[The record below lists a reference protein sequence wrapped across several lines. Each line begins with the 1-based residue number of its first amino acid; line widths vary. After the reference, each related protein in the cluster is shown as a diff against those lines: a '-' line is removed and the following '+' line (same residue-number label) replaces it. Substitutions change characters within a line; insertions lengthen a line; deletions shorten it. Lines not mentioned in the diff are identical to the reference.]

1 MTFLDIFIV
10 VFLACGKSSANPIE
24 SESMKKTNSQKNGKT
39 GEIKSIKNPGRI
51 RALKIFF
58 SAALVLALSFLSLSA
73 FRTVRF
79 FRPRELSSEEKN
91 IYRNEIN
98 EYLDKEYEIRNGILK
113 PLPYRTK
120 PFSLDVRAESAIC
133 IDVLNGNIVYEKNAD
148 EVIPPA
154 SMTKLFLMYV
164 VFEEIEKGNA
174 SLDDIVPLVPESWA
188 SNMPPHSSLMFLG
201 KNQTVTLDEL
211 LTGLAVCS
219 GNDASYAVAYYL
231 SGGMEKFI
239 EKMNRVASGLNLVNT
254 HFVESSGYSEKNT
267 TTARE
272 MASFCREYLRRFPH
286 SVKYHSAL
294 SFSYPKEKNLAPEDK
309 GKPRFQDFSEGIPDN
324 ITMQITQNNTNP
336 LLSVLKGCDGLKTG
350 YIDESGY
357 NLALT
362 CRRDGIRF
370 LSVTMKGKGSTTSEG
385 QQGRVRDGTEIMEWA
400 FRTFREYKNP
410 LVLRSYV
417 IPVFNAEYPRINLVP
432 AYVPECLLVPSSLAE
447 NPGRAEEE
455 VSVDVEFPD
464 FIKGNVVR
472 GEVYGKIKYSLGGTL
487 LETVPLVA
495 ERDLE
500 KSCWLFSAA
509 DFIAE
514 IIYRART

>member
-1 MTFLDIFIV
+1 M
-10 VFLACGKSSANPIE
+10 
-24 SESMKKTNSQKNGKT
+24 
-39 GEIKSIKNPGRI
+39 KNPNPEKTRKTDKTDKGDKTRETDRTYKI
-51 RALKIFF
+51 RKNCKAGKIRVLKTL
-58 SAALVLALSFLSLSA
+58 SVLAGAFALFFISLSV

-91 IYRNEIN
+91 IYRNGIN
-98 EYLDKEYEIRNGILK
+98 EYLDREYEIRNKILK
-113 PLPYRTK
+113 PLPYSTK

-133 IDVLNGNIVYEKNAD
+133 IDVLNGNIVYEKNSD

-164 VFEEIEKGNA
+164 VFDEIEKGNA
-174 SLDDIVPLVPESWA
+174 SLDDIVPLGPESWA

-201 KNQTVTLDEL
+201 KNQVVTLDEL

-231 SGGMEKFI
+231 SGGMEEFI
-239 EKMNRVASGLNLVNT
+239 EKMNLVASGLNLVNT
-254 HFVESSGYSEKNT
+254 RFVESSGYSEKNT

-272 MASFCREYLRRFPH
+272 MALFCREYLRRFPRAL
-286 SVKYHSAL
+286 KYHSAL
-294 SFSYPKEKNLAPEDK
+294 SFSYPKEKNLAPEDR
-309 GKPRFQDFSEGIPDN
+309 GKPRSQDFSEGIPDN

-336 LLSVLKGCDGLKTG
+336 LLPLLKGCDGLKTG

-385 QQGRVRDGTEIMEWA
+385 QQGRVHDGTEIMEWA

-410 LVLRSYV
+410 LVLRSYS
-417 IPVFNAEYPRINLVP
+417 IPVLNAEYSRINLVP
-432 AYVPECLLVPSSLAE
+432 AYVPECILVPSSLAE

-464 FIKGNVVR
+464 FIKGNVAR
-472 GEVYGKIKYSLGGTL
+472 GEVYGKIRYSIGGIL
-487 LETVPLVA
+487 LEEVPLVA

-509 DFIAE
+509 DFAAE
-514 IIYRART
+514 IIYRSRT